1 MPSVL
6 NAFGPSC
13 LAAKL
18 IPCKLSCG
26 TSRIAPGLSTAPRT
40 QPARIIRVSP
50 WKKQPFKAAQPGE
63 PQSLGELEMSLSQRV
78 AFVTGA
84 SQGIG
89 RACALRLAKEGA
101 TVAVAARNQDKLNEL
116 VSEITSAGAKSAAF
130 VVDVSDEEPVKSS
143 IKAAI
148 AQFGKI
154 DILVNNAG
162 ITRDQLVMRMKRAD
176 WDAVLQTNLT
186 SAYLC
191 IQNVIP
197 SMLKQRWGR
206 IINITSVFGQMGQAG
221 QANYAA
227 SKAGLIGLT
236 MAIAREVGSRN
247 ITSNAIA
254 PGFIETAM
262 TSVLSDEFKQNA
274 VKQIP
279 LGRVGT
285 SDDVAAAVAF
295 LASDEASYIT
305 GHVLNVNGGMLMG

>member
-1 MPSVL
+1 
-6 NAFGPSC
+6 
-13 LAAKL
+13 
-18 IPCKLSCG
+18 
-26 TSRIAPGLSTAPRT
+26 
-40 QPARIIRVSP
+40 
-50 WKKQPFKAAQPGE
+50 
-63 PQSLGELEMSLSQRV
+63 MSLSGRV
-78 AFVTGA
+78 ALVTGA

-89 RACALRLAKEGA
+89 RACGLKLAAAGA
-101 TVAVAARNQDKLNEL
+101 SVAVAARNQEKLNDL
-116 VSEITSAGAKSAAF
+116 VAEITAAGGKAAAF
-130 VVDVSDEEPVKSS
+130 ALDVGDEEQVKATV
-143 IKAAI
+143 KTAI

-162 ITRDQLVMRMKRAD
+162 ITKDTLVMRMKRAD

-191 IQNVIP
+191 TQAIMS

-236 MAIAREVGSRN
+236 MAIAREVGSRS
-247 ITSNAIA
+247 ITCNAVA

-262 TSVLSDEFKQNA
+262 TAGLGDEFKEMA

-279 LGRVGT
+279 LGRVG
-285 SDDVAAAVAF
+285 SVDDVASAVAF
-295 LASDEASYIT
+295 LASDDAAYIT

>member
-1 MPSVL
+1 
-6 NAFGPSC
+6 
-13 LAAKL
+13 
-18 IPCKLSCG
+18 
-26 TSRIAPGLSTAPRT
+26 
-40 QPARIIRVSP
+40 
-50 WKKQPFKAAQPGE
+50 
-63 PQSLGELEMSLSQRV
+63 MSLSGRV
-78 AFVTGA
+78 ALVTGA

-89 RACALRLAKEGA
+89 RTCALRLAKDGA
-101 TVAVAARNQDKLNEL
+101 TVAVAARNQEKLNEL
-116 VSEITSAGAKSAAF
+116 VAEITSAGGTAAAF
-130 VVDVSDEEPVKSS
+130 ALDVCDEDQVKATV
-143 IKAAI
+143 KAI
-148 AQFGKI
+148 ISTPQFGKI

-191 IQNVIP
+191 IQSVIP

-206 IINITSVFGQMGQAG
+206 IVNITSVFGQMGQAG
-221 QANYAA
+221 QANYSA

-247 ITSNAIA
+247 ITCNAVA

-262 TSVLSDEFKQNA
+262 TAVLSDEFKQTA

-279 LGRVGT
+279 LGRVG
-285 SDDVAAAVAF
+285 SPDDVASAVAF

-305 GHVLNVNGGMLMG
+305 GHVMNVNGGMLMG

>member
-1 MPSVL
+1 
-6 NAFGPSC
+6 
-13 LAAKL
+13 
-18 IPCKLSCG
+18 
-26 TSRIAPGLSTAPRT
+26 
-40 QPARIIRVSP
+40 
-50 WKKQPFKAAQPGE
+50 
-63 PQSLGELEMSLSQRV
+63 MSLSGRV
-78 AFVTGA
+78 ALVTGA

-89 RACALRLAKEGA
+89 RTCALKLAAAGA
-101 TVAVAARNQDKLNEL
+101 TVAVAARNQEKLNEL
-116 VSEITSAGAKSAAF
+116 VQEINAAGGTSAVF
-130 VVDVSDEEPVKSS
+130 PLDVGDEEQVKTTM
-143 IKAAI
+143 KAAI

-191 IQNVIP
+191 IQAVIP

-206 IINITSVFGQMGQAG
+206 IINITSIFGQMGQAG
-221 QANYAA
+221 QANYSA

-247 ITSNAIA
+247 ITCNAVA
-254 PGFIETAM
+254 PGFIETPM
-262 TSVLSDEFKQNA
+262 TAVLSEEFKQTA

-279 LGRVGT
+279 LGRVG
-285 SDDVAAAVAF
+285 SPADVASAVAF
-295 LASDEASYIT
+295 LASDDASYIT

>member
-1 MPSVL
+1 
-6 NAFGPSC
+6 
-13 LAAKL
+13 
-18 IPCKLSCG
+18 
-26 TSRIAPGLSTAPRT
+26 
-40 QPARIIRVSP
+40 
-50 WKKQPFKAAQPGE
+50 
-63 PQSLGELEMSLSQRV
+63 MSLSGRV
-78 AFVTGA
+78 ALVTGA

-89 RACALRLAKEGA
+89 RTVALRLAKNGA
-101 TVAVAARNQDKLNEL
+101 TVAVAARNLEKLNEL
-116 VSEITSAGAKSAAF
+116 VTEITTAGGKAANF
-130 VVDVSDEEPVKSS
+130 ALDVSDEEQVKAT

-148 AQFGKI
+148 AQLGKI

-176 WDAVLQTNLT
+176 WDSVLQTNLT

-191 IQNVIP
+191 IQAVMS

-221 QANYAA
+221 QANYSA

-247 ITSNAIA
+247 ITCNAIA

-262 TSVLSDEFKQNA
+262 TAVLSDEFKQTA
-274 VKQIP
+274 IKQIP
-279 LGRVGT
+279 LGRVG
-285 SDDVAAAVAF
+285 SPDDVASAVAF
-295 LASDEASYIT
+295 LASDDASYIT